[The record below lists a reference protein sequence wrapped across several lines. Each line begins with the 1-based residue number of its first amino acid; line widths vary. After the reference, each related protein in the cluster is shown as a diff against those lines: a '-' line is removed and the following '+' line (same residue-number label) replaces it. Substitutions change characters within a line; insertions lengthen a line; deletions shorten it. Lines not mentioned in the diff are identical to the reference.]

1 MEKLLNATPWSLII
15 IACLTLGLAPFHP
28 PHIWEKLQMLFRG
41 ELVRPLDWFDFV
53 MHGIPWLLLVAKSVV
68 AAKGT

>member
-1 MEKLLNATPWSLII
+1 MEKLLDATPWSLII

-41 ELVRPLDWFDFV
+41 ELVRPLDWFDFI
-53 MHGIPWLLLVAKSVV
+53 MHGIPWLLLIAKSVV
-68 AAKGT
+68 AARGT